1 MDYATIRNTLAG
13 RPKPAGISNTIWQR
27 IQKVATDAR
36 LASINPDLLPTSH
49 TALYDLTRLRTDV
62 IRILVDI
69 GAMRPDLSCGE
80 IRRIR
85 ATGRVSVRIDVDTG
99 EAIKV
104 LGTVK
109 SLKGVVADF

>member
-36 LASINPDLLPTSH
+36 LASINPDMLPTSH

-109 SLKGVVADF
+109 

>member
-1 MDYATIRNTLAG
+1 MDYTTIRNTLAG

-27 IQKVATDAR
+27 IQKVATDTR
-36 LASINPDLLPTSH
+36 LASVDPDLLPTSH
-49 TALYDLTRLRTDV
+49 SALYDLTRLSTNT
-62 IRILVDI
+62 IRILVKI

-85 ATGRVSVRIDVDTG
+85 ATGRVSVRIDV
-99 EAIKV
+99 EVEKV
-104 LGTVK
+104 EEVLDTVK